1 MRQTW
6 SDYVDKNTDE
16 EVVDYK
22 YKTELVD
29 AWLDNR
35 EASWAENIKRLNLQ
49 AAARSQSQIRET
61 SMQIK
66 DILNQ
71 AVKKMH

>member
-6 SDYVDKNTDE
+6 SDYIDKNTDE

-49 AAARSQSQIRET
+49 AAARSQS
-61 SMQIK
+61 
-66 DILNQ
+66 
-71 AVKKMH
+71 